1 MRIFPGTI
9 FRTIWDLL
17 YHIHSC
23 CAVLKSEISLILK
36 NLWCLLKSTLFEKEK
51 FEQTI
56 FKWWKNVQRAIFIAL
71 FFKILEYCRTS
82 SVFSVLSLSKSRLN
96 NWNPFFIPNISIKL
110 QPINF
115 FYHNTDSFLCLV
127 YHKLVLLLGVIRVSI
142 CLFKLSLSRV

>member
-1 MRIFPGTI
+1 M
-9 FRTIWDLL
+9 
-17 YHIHSC
+17 
-23 CAVLKSEISLILK
+23 KKK
-36 NLWCLLKSTLFEKEK
+36 NLNR
-51 FEQTI
+51 
-56 FKWWKNVQRAIFIAL
+56 KNVQRAIFIAL

-142 CLFKLSLSRV
+142 CLPYLCAFYPPWSLPRPGILPEFQFRFVTLTLPDILPAH